1 MTKRPEHAPRTI
13 ALRGDLT
20 AREVSRWY
28 ADSLAWRR
36 AESLPLTVD
45 LAGVGRT
52 DSSAL
57 ALLLEWQ
64 AWARTCGTAIEFHNP
79 PAALKTVANLSAAS
93 ALLGWSEDMPASQ
106 E

>member
-1 MTKRPEHAPRTI
+1 MTRPPERAPRTI

-20 AREVSRWY
+20 AREVPGCY
-28 ADSLAWRR
+28 AESLAWRQ
-36 AESLPLTVD
+36 AEALPATVD

-64 AWARTCGTAIEFHNP
+64 SWARAGGTAIEFDNP
-79 PAALKTVANLSAAS
+79 PAALQTFASLSAAS
-93 ALLGWSEDMPASQ
+93 ALLGWPEDAPASQ
-106 E
+106 G